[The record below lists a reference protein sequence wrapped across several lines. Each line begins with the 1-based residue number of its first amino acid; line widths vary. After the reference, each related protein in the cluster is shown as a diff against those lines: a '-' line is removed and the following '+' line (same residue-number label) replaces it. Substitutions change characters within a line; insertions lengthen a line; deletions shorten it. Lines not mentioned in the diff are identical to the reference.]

1 MSVGNDFANT
11 ILLFSREGIGSA
23 DKPLQHDLLGKYLR
37 LLLEKGLLPTALCF
51 YTEGVRLVIEGS
63 PFLERLAQLE
73 ARGVRLI
80 VCATCLN
87 YYGLLDQVQ
96 VGTIGSMDDILTA
109 QLQADKVIAL

>member
-1 MSVGNDFANT
+1 MANES
-11 ILLFSREGIGSA
+11 LFSQTIILITQDGMGSG
-23 DKPLQHDLLGKYLR
+23 DTELQHDLLGKYLR
-37 LLLEKGLLPTALCF
+37 LLLEKGALPTALCF
-51 YTEGVRLVIEGS
+51 YTEGVKLIATGS

-73 ARGVRLI
+73 EKGVRLI

-109 QLQADKVIAL
+109 QLQANKVITL